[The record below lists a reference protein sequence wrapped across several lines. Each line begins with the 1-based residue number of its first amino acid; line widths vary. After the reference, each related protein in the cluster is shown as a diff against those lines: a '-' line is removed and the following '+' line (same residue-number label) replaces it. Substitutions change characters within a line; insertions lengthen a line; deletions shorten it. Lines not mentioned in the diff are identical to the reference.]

1 MKKKE
6 RKLKPILVVKTKHK
20 KKNERA
26 THKENTE
33 KILGN
38 IGKDRVAERK

>member
-1 MKKKE
+1 MKKKRKKKE
-6 RKLKPILVVKTKHK
+6 RILVAKTKHK